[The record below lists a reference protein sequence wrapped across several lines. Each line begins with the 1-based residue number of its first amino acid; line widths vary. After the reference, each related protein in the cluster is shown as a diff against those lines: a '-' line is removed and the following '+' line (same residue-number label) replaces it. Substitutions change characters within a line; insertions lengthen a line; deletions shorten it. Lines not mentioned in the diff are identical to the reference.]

1 MEPSFSIGY
10 RFDKLPFELSASR
23 LEETIELPQRRQL
36 LVNHDLKNGVRGDLP
51 TLPTGRLELLDLG
64 SNLIGTM
71 PEAPTA
77 VGEACLDLVRAGL

>member
-10 RFDKLPFELSASR
+10 RFDNLPFELSASR
-23 LEETIELPQRRQL
+23 LEETIELPQPRQL
-36 LVNHDLKNGVRGDLP
+36 LVNHDLKDGVRGDLP

-71 PEAPTA
+71 PEAPTT